1 MAFTLRSGNKTPF
14 KKMGEKKET
23 IDQYNARVKAE
34 YDSNMQSYNDS
45 TASYKNQ
52 VEIDNIL
59 TNIENETDANPAFD
73 EQTMVRQENQID
85 KAGELTFE
93 NEARGVYEPER
104 LQSGSQF
111 NRGVR
116 NPDDLRPKVL
126 PKEPGYLIKTKGLE
140 LMPIENN
147 LAEPKVEKSKRKY
160 ITSKDS
166 KTKTNL
172 ETGEVTKVKKQ
183 KVKRKTRP
191 GKRKVKNLVT
201 GKNNKIQ

>member
-59 TNIENETDANPAFD
+59 TNIENEMDANPAFD

-93 NEARGVYEPER
+93 NEARGVYEPKR